1 MELLDGAARD
11 AFVAAHPDWAL
22 DGESISRTFVHRD
35 FKEAM
40 GFATRV
46 ALSAE
51 VADHHPDIDIRW
63 NKVTL
68 VLSTHEAGGLTAK
81 DTDLAAEIDAY

>member
-1 MELLDGAARD
+1 MELLDESARA
-11 AFVAAHPDWAL
+11 AFVAEHPEWNL
-22 DGESISRTFVHRD
+22 EGETITRTFVHRD

-40 GFATRV
+40 GFVTRMG
-46 ALSAE
+46 LSAE

-68 VLSTHEAGGLTAK
+68 ALTTHEAGGLTFR
-81 DTDLAAEIDAY
+81 DTNLAAEIDAY